1 MLIPAI
7 FLPIG
12 IALGFRGPELAVLI
26 ALFASPTAVSS
37 FTMAQQMD
45 GDAQLAGQLVV
56 FGSLFSILTIFLWVF
71 SFKQLGLL

>member
-1 MLIPAI
+1 M
-7 FLPIG
+7 
-12 IALGFRGPELAVLI
+12 LI

-45 GDAQLAGQLVV
+45 GDSQLAGQLVV